1 MAARRAAEKRGVVGI
16 MDGIYLEL
24 LIVLGTGCLGR
35 GGCDE
40 CKTTCADGFNSWEC
54 VQLYE
59 IRGEAQML
67 STYVVPNTSKLV

>member
-24 LIVLGTGCLGR
+24 LIVLGTGCMG

-40 CKTTCADGFNSWEC
+40 CKTTYADGFNSWEC
-54 VQLYE
+54 VQLYK
-59 IRGEAQML
+59 IHGEAEML
-67 STYVVPNTSKLV
+67 STYMVPNTSKLV